1 VEAEN
6 RDGEREWR
14 QQGAPGKRADDE
26 SRSDRGKAFE
36 EADKQLALVRQD
48 RRNVR
53 DVQRLIEDNLGDR
66 LVGTKSNRDAPWRLG
81 VRSFAVVE

>member
-1 VEAEN
+1 MEGEN

-14 QQGAPGKRADDE
+14 QQGAPDKRADDE
-26 SRSDRGKAFE
+26 SRSDRGEAFE

-53 DVQRLIEDNLGDR
+53 DVQRLIEGDLGDR
-66 LVGTKSNRDAPWRLG
+66 LVGTKSNRDAAGRL
-81 VRSFAVVE
+81 